1 MELTI
6 LKHLPMPDVAVRMV
20 TQFLRKPHPTAAM
33 IKALTFTR
41 CSNGFSV
48 HGEALRYHKM
58 NTYPPTY
65 CRGNV
70 AAVIR
75 MHMFCFDMEDGE
87 FDIES
92 DDGQGLTIDEMREMG
107 MTDNELTTMGYD
119 ITEGE
124 ESEIESTARA
134 LGFSNEMLYS
144 IMETAGRNSFRA
156 LGFSDDELSAMGYEI
171 TN

>member
-1 MELTI
+1 
-6 LKHLPMPDVAVRMV
+6 
-20 TQFLRKPHPTAAM
+20 
-33 IKALTFTR
+33 
-41 CSNGFSV
+41 
-48 HGEALRYHKM
+48 
-58 NTYPPTY
+58 
-65 CRGNV
+65 
-70 AAVIR
+70 
-75 MHMFCFDMEDGE
+75 MFCFDMEDGE

-124 ESEIESTARA
+124 DSEIESTARA